1 MAHRT
6 TIGGLGDET
15 CLPRALFFETAL
27 GAAQRGG
34 PNLDRAISERREVQ
48 PIRLIKV
55 LVDDRIEFCGTAS
68 VSVVQVGCER
78 CFDDCALTATARI
91 RLGSASAVV
100 VVGLLFPERSVADA
114 GLFRVIAQ
122 LVTQTMTLHRHEF
135 GMCVD
140 GSAHPEVG
148 NVTSP
153 DHAQQQ
159 LLIVVATLE

>member
-1 MAHRT
+1 
-6 TIGGLGDET
+6 
-15 CLPRALFFETAL
+15 
-27 GAAQRGG
+27 
-34 PNLDRAISERREVQ
+34 
-48 PIRLIKV
+48 
-55 LVDDRIEFCGTAS
+55 
-68 VSVVQVGCER
+68 
-78 CFDDCALTATARI
+78 
-91 RLGSASAVV
+91 
-100 VVGLLFPERSVADA
+100 VADA